1 MSCRRGDEEQDIEP
15 NGKGGT
21 KLMENFKEYNI
32 PISLP
37 IECTIKRII
46 DGTNGGNPL
55 TSVDCQVHCI
65 GQLYFKK
72 VKAVWAL
79 LCRDGLGNCTLW
91 NTWMYERHA
100 HESENLA
107 LVKVVMHG
115 GTLMIVEEGV
125 RELEKFCYRLQ
136 QHNKFSWPHDDPL
149 AEWFRTS
156 YGANRHDPE
165 KCRSPHLRQVH
176 KVVPP
181 DVVEQG
187 QDQNLILIEYFR
199 FSHDGGRQNVL
210 ELVVRSLQFSPPDFH
225 GQERGALGLQQHQQ
239 HHPPPIAPMPRRP
252 ALTSRNPAMGPR
264 MD

>member
-1 MSCRRGDEEQDIEP
+1 
-15 NGKGGT
+15 
-21 KLMENFKEYNI
+21 MENFKKYNI

-37 IECTIKRII
+37 IECTIRRII

-55 TSVDCQVHCI
+55 TSVDCQVYCI

-100 HESENLA
+100 HGGEILA

-115 GTLMIVEEGV
+115 GALMIIEECV

-136 QHNKFSWPHDDPL
+136 RNNKFSWPHDDPL

-156 YGANRHDPE
+156 YGANRHDAE
-165 KCRSPHLRQVH
+165 RYRLPHLRQVH
-176 KVVPP
+176 KVVPI
-181 DVVEQG
+181 EQG
-187 QDQNLILIEYFR
+187 QDLNLNLIEYLR
-199 FSHDGGRQNVL
+199 LSHDGGRRDVL
-210 ELVVRSLQFSPPDFH
+210 ELIERWLQFGPPDFP
-225 GQERGALGLQQHQQ
+225 GQERGAPGLQQRQQ
-239 HHPPPIAPMPRRP
+239 QPMPKYTY
-252 ALTSRNPAMGPR
+252 AEEISTTNIKS
-264 MD
+264 